1 MSFDLFL
8 LDFFT
13 VTFWLSG
20 AWSHMAQA
28 GLELPKS
35 PKMTLNSRSCLYL
48 PSAGVIGVHYHTR
61 RIQC

>member
-28 GLELPKS
+28 GLELLKS
-35 PKMTLNSRSCLYL
+35 PKMTLNS
-48 PSAGVIGVHYHTR
+48 
-61 RIQC
+61 